1 MIFAESSHIFHFNTH
16 SSTDQ
21 VTEKATDAHTHTHSS
36 VTCTIQQTMQT
47 NLSIIQDLSTS
58 FHNRLVLALSVGV
71 QFLWHGKIGMFLP
84 YKNKCV
90 EFFSLN
96 FHNVKKKKSQRNWIS
111 KKNPKYHE
119 ISRSFGRWQKNAHT
133 KSTSLNYFYL

>member
-1 MIFAESSHIFHFNTH
+1 MIFAEGSHIFHFNTH
-16 SSTDQ
+16 SSTNQ
-21 VTEKATDAHTHTHSS
+21 VTEKATDAHAHTQSS

-47 NLSIIQDLSTS
+47 NSSIIQDLSTS

-96 FHNVKKKKSQRNWIS
+96 FHSVKKIIPKKLD
-111 KKNPKYHE
+111 K
-119 ISRSFGRWQKNAHT
+119 
-133 KSTSLNYFYL
+133 